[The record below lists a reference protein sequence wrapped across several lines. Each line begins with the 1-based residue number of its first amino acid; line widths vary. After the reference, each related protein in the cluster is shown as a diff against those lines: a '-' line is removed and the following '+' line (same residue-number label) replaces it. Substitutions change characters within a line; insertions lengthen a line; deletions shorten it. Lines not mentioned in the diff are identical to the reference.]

1 LSIQSQAEL
10 KKLQAI
16 GKIVGLTLEE
26 MRAAVRPG
34 ITTAELDRIGAAVL
48 AKHGAES
55 SPPKVYGFPGT
66 ACISVNE
73 EAIHGI
79 PGSRALLE
87 GDLVTLDVTAEKDG
101 FVADAAV
108 TVKVGTVSAIAEALV
123 RCAES
128 AFRQAL
134 RVARAGERVH
144 EIGRAVEREVRRCG
158 FSVLRDYCGHGV
170 GRAIHEQPT
179 VPNFYDPRYRARLT
193 KGLVITIEPIISAG
207 NGKAKVQA
215 DKWTVRTT
223 DGSLS
228 AHYEH
233 SMVITDGEP
242 LLLTVA

>member
-1 LSIQSQAEL
+1 MSIQSQAEL
-10 KKLQAI
+10 KKLQDI

-48 AKHGAES
+48 ARHGAES

-79 PGSRALLE
+79 PGNRALLE

-108 TVKVGTVSAIAEALV
+108 TVKVGKVSAIAEALV

-134 RVARAGERVH
+134 KVAHAGERVH

-158 FSVLRDYCGHGV
+158 FSVLREYCGHGV
-170 GRAIHEQPT
+170 GRAIHEEPT

-207 NGKAKVQA
+207 NGKAKVRS
-215 DKWTVRTT
+215 DKWTVATT

>member
-1 LSIQSQAEL
+1 MSIQSQAEL
-10 KKLQAI
+10 RKLQAI
-16 GKIVGLTLEE
+16 GRIVGLTLDA

-34 ITTAELDRIGAAVL
+34 ITTSELDRIGAAVL

-73 EAIHGI
+73 EAIHGV
-79 PGSRALLE
+79 PGSRALVE

-108 TVKVGTVSAIAEALV
+108 TEKVGKVSAIAEALV

-134 RVARAGERVH
+134 KVARAGERVH

-158 FSVLRDYCGHGV
+158 FSVLREYCGHGV
-170 GRAIHEQPT
+170 GRAIHEEPT

-193 KGLVITIEPIISAG
+193 RGLVITIEPIISAG

-223 DGSLS
+223 DGALS

-233 SMVITDGEP
+233 SMVITEGEP

>member
-1 LSIQSQAEL
+1 MSIQSQAEL
-10 KKLQAI
+10 KKLQVI

-48 AKHGAES
+48 ARHGAES

-66 ACISVNE
+66 ACISVND

-79 PGSRALLE
+79 PGSRALIE

-108 TVKVGTVSAIAEALV
+108 TVKVGKVSALAEALV
-123 RCAES
+123 RCAET

-134 RVARAGERVH
+134 KVAKAGIRVH

-158 FSVLRDYCGHGV
+158 FSVLREYCGHGV
-170 GRAIHEQPT
+170 GRAIHEEPT
-179 VPNFYDPRYRARLT
+179 VPNYYDPRHRAKLT
-193 KGLVITIEPIISAG
+193 DGLVITIEPIISAG
-207 NGKAKVQA
+207 TGRAKVA
-215 DKWTVRTT
+215 SDKWTVRTS
-223 DGSLS
+223 DGALS
-228 AHYEH
+228 AHFEH
-233 SMVITDGEP
+233 TLMITDGEP
-242 LLLTVA
+242 LLLTV